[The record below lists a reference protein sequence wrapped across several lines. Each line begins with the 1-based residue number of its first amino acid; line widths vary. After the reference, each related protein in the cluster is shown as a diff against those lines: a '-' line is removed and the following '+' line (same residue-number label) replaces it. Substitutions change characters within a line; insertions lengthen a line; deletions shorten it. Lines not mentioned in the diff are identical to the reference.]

1 MRYICERDHIF
12 EHVGKMILTN
22 EHGTITEIPICPI
35 CESNIYS
42 EYVLDKKSIKSV
54 ISVDLAEV
62 DAKLAEGYEVES
74 LYAKTA
80 TLVKRG

>member
-1 MRYICERDHIF
+1 MRYICENNHVF
-12 EHVGKMILTN
+12 EHTAKRIEVLENLTI
-22 EHGTITEIPICPI
+22 EHYVCPHCKTLTY
-35 CESNIYS
+35 CEYT
-42 EYVLDKKSIKSV
+42 LDKKSITSV